1 MKRFFGGL
9 VKQSFWHKFG
19 FQCPKTLH
27 RVKNLSFLP
36 HLMKSTLPWR
46 NIRVSDLQE
55 YLQLSGEQ
63 LDDCLVSG
71 DFHLQDYPWLRDV
84 GDELLNYRI
93 EVRQAIPTR
102 LKTAFSWNMN
112 SWKTP
117 KSCRVDPKMRRI
129 KKLLKDGP
137 VLLQETKWH
146 NNQEEILLQHISG
159 LQIVNAT
166 LSGGAAVLL
175 PAGWTIEQ
183 KISLLAGRAV
193 AVLINDRCASFYLVS
208 VYLRPDSVHRE
219 LEQIIHAWRN
229 TEKKSDK
236 IVIGGDFNQ
245 ADTKCPELWKK
256 FLSLFSVVDVH
267 PTFATY
273 LFSGGT
279 SALDRCLV
287 PEDWVSTAKWNPEV
301 RALNSSLVNGHKILK
316 LSVKVRPTVLNN
328 PNDCLHETITTEA
341 FMPGKN
347 GRLPK
352 DNRALQSL
360 VRHSQDMFCKCNP
373 H

>member
-1 MKRFFGGL
+1 MMSTIGRLTQSVSSSMKRFFGGL

-159 LQIVNAT
+159 LQIVSTNAIRTDNAT

-183 KISLLAGRAV
+183 KISLLAGRPV

-208 VYLRPDSVHRE
+208 VCALIRYIGSLSKLSMRGAILRRKVTR
-219 LEQIIHAWRN
+219 
-229 TEKKSDK
+229 
-236 IVIGGDFNQ
+236 
-245 ADTKCPELWKK
+245 
-256 FLSLFSVVDVH
+256 
-267 PTFATY
+267 
-273 LFSGGT
+273 
-279 SALDRCLV
+279 
-287 PEDWVSTAKWNPEV
+287 
-301 RALNSSLVNGHKILK
+301 SSLGGILTK
-316 LSVKVRPTVLNN
+316 QIQNVLS
-328 PNDCLHETITTEA
+328 
-341 FMPGKN
+341 FGKSSCPCFLWWMCTL
-347 GRLPK
+347 RLPPTY
-352 DNRALQSL
+352 SL
-360 VRHSQDMFCKCNP
+360 EARLRLIVVWFRRTGSAQP
-373 H
+373 SGILR